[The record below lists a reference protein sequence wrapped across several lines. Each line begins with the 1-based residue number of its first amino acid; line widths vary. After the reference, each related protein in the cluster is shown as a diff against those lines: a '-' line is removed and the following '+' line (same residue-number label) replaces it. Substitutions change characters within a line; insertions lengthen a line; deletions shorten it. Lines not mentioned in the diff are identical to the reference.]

1 MGSFKAKVS
10 LNGSDKKYDVIYTS
24 TKFFRKVGPKG
35 KPTTRVQG
43 GFIEFRVEA
52 EAGVEILD
60 AMITSEHKMI
70 SLQLDYIQT
79 EDSSIMRTT
88 TGEAGYITEY
98 REMLDTTDDKQA
110 QVYFG
115 CHFTIL
121 NVGAVTHTNEWV
133 MNS

>member
-10 LNGSDKKYDVIYTS
+10 LNGSDKKYDVLYTS
-24 TKFFRKVGPKG
+24 TKFFRKVDQKG

-43 GFIEFRVEA
+43 GFVEIRVEA

-60 AMITSEHKMI
+60 AMVTSEHKMM

-98 REMLDTTDDKQA
+98 REMLDTTDDQQA
-110 QVYFG
+110 QIYFK

-121 NVGAVTHTNEWV
+121 NVGAVSHTNEWV